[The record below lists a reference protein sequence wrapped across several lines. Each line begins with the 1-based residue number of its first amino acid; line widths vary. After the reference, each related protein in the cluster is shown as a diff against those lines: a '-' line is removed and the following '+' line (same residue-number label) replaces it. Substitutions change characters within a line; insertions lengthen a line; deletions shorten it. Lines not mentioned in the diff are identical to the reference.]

1 MMETLSACGTLPW
14 IASCLSIAGLAG
26 AAILCVMLVALGL
39 RGIVLRIMR
48 ESGRR
53 LSELA
58 DRLKLYPQKLINV
71 KITRKTPFE
80 QCEKLMAAQK
90 DIEETLGSHGRVLLR
105 YSGTENLCRVM
116 VEGEDEDFVRRA
128 ARQLAEVAGE
138 ELR

>member
-1 MMETLSACGTLPW
+1 
-14 IASCLSIAGLAG
+14 
-26 AAILCVMLVALGL
+26 
-39 RGIVLRIMR
+39 MR
-48 ESGRR
+48 ETGRP

-71 KITRKTPFE
+71 SISRKIPFE
-80 QCEKLMAAQK
+80 KCEKLMAAQK
-90 DIEETLGSHGRVLLR
+90 EIEEKLGAHGRVLLR

-128 ARQLAEVAGE
+128 VRRLADVASE